1 VPSLRTIERG
11 AHELQWAVMH
21 ATRGRK
27 PAATRTDLKGLT
39 LAEFEAFVTGLG
51 EPRYRANQVAA
62 WVFPRDVHE
71 FAGMTDLSLPLRERL
86 TQEATVTT
94 SVVVTSRQS
103 AADGTRKLL
112 LEYADA
118 GRVEAVVL
126 HDEERA
132 TGCVSTQIG
141 CRFGCSF
148 CATGNMG
155 FVRNLTAG
163 EIVEQ
168 IQALRRLITPERID
182 NIVLMGMGE
191 PLDNYDATMKA
202 VRIANAPWGLGIG
215 ARKITVSTAGIIP
228 GILRLADEAL
238 QVNLAVSLNAP
249 TQKLRAQLMPVAEA
263 HPLEPLM
270 DALREYAKKTGRTV
284 TLEYVLLREIND
296 SPEAADALGRLA
308 RSLMCKVNLI
318 GYNENSKSAFSSP
331 PDKTVDAFAAR
342 LRKRCPNVVRRVG
355 RGADISAGCGQ
366 LCVGTPPPPRARKDP
381 KTPKSRRR
389 ASR

>member
-1 VPSLRTIERG
+1 MGVMDTRKRRG
-11 AHELQWAVMH
+11 AEA
-21 ATRGRK
+21 AK
-27 PAATRTDLKGLT
+27 PDLKGLT
-39 LAEFEAFVTGLG
+39 LTEFETFFAGLD
-51 EPRYRANQVAA
+51 EPRYRASQVAA
-62 WVFPRDVHE
+62 WVFPRDVHD
-71 FAGMTDLSLPLRERL
+71 FTGMTDLPLSLRERL
-86 TQEATVTT
+86 GKEATVTA
-94 SVVVTSRQS
+94 SAVAASRQS

-112 LEYADA
+112 LEYAGG

-163 EIVEQ
+163 EIVEE
-168 IQALRRLITPERID
+168 IQALRRHIAPERLD
-182 NIVLMGMGE
+182 NLVFMGMGE

-202 VRIANAPWGLGIG
+202 VRIANAPWGLGLG

-296 SPEAADALGRLA
+296 SPEMADALGRLA

-355 RGADISAGCGQ
+355 RGADIAAGCGQ
-366 LCVGTPPPPRARKDP
+366 LRVETAPKAREREARTVP
-381 KTPKSRRR
+381 NRRSKSKKR
-389 ASR
+389 

>member
-1 VPSLRTIERG
+1 MG
-11 AHELQWAVMH
+11 AMD
-21 ATRGRK
+21 ATRGRRPRVAK
-27 PAATRTDLKGLT
+27 TDLKGLT
-39 LAEFEAFVTGLG
+39 LTEFEAFLAGLG
-51 EPRYRANQVAA
+51 EPAYRASQVAA
-62 WVFPRDVHE
+62 WVFPRDTHE
-71 FAGMTDLSLPLRERL
+71 FARMTDLPLSLRERL
-86 TQEATVTT
+86 GQEATVST

-112 LEYADA
+112 LEYADG
-118 GRVEAVVL
+118 GRVEVVVL

-132 TGCVSTQIG
+132 TGCISTQIG

-163 EIVEQ
+163 EIVEE
-168 IQALRRLITPERID
+168 IQALRRHIAPERLD
-182 NIVLMGMGE
+182 NVVLMGMGE

-202 VRIANAPWGLGIG
+202 VRTANAPWGLGIG

-249 TQKLRAQLMPVAEA
+249 TQKLRAQLMPVAEV

-296 SPEAADALGRLA
+296 SPEMADALGRLA

-318 GYNENSKSAFSSP
+318 GYNENSKSAFCPP
-331 PDKTVDAFAAR
+331 PDKTVEAFAAR

-366 LCVGTPPPPRARKDP
+366 LCVETPPAARGRKGRTAP
-381 KTPKSRRR
+381 KRER
-389 ASR
+389 

>member
-1 VPSLRTIERG
+1 MDATKSRRTGG
-11 AHELQWAVMH
+11 AA
-21 ATRGRK
+21 
-27 PAATRTDLKGLT
+27 RTDLKSLT
-39 LAEFEAFVTGLG
+39 LAEFETLFAGMG
-51 EPRYRANQVAA
+51 EPRYRASQVAA
-62 WVFPRDVHE
+62 WVFLRDVHE
-71 FAGMTDLSLPLRERL
+71 FARMTDLSLPLRERL
-86 TQEATVTT
+86 EKGAAVTT
-94 SVVVTSRQS
+94 SVVVASAQS

-112 LEYADA
+112 LEYADG

-155 FVRNLTAG
+155 FVRHLTAG
-163 EIVEQ
+163 EIVEE
-168 IQALRRLITPERID
+168 ILALRRHIAPERLD
-182 NIVLMGMGE
+182 NIVFMGMGE

-228 GILRLADEAL
+228 GILRLADETL

-249 TQKLRAQLMPVAEA
+249 TQKLRARIMPVAEV

-270 DALREYAKKTGRTV
+270 DALREYVKKTSRTV

-296 SPEAADALGRLA
+296 SPEMADALGTLA

-342 LRKRCPNVVRRVG
+342 LRKRCPNVVRRIG
-355 RGADISAGCGQ
+355 RGADIAAGCGQ
-366 LCVGTPPPPRARKDP
+366 LCVETPAPAPAPARAPKARKAP
-381 KTPKSRRR
+381 KRKR
-389 ASR
+389 